1 MIEQTTLLWIG
12 TVALIAT
19 FGGLAIS
26 VPRFRN
32 GEPSLIGVI
41 AYGFALMFWG
51 LFTLHSTGYIQTIG
65 GGVTLKNSASSL
77 TVVGMIGAILSVLL
91 LFDAALNTLR
101 ALRG

>member
-12 TVALIAT
+12 TVALLST

-26 VPRFRN
+26 VPRFQQ
-32 GEPSLIGVI
+32 GETSLIGI
-41 AYGFALMFWG
+41 MAYGFSLMFWG

-77 TVVGMIGAILSVLL
+77 TVVGMIGAILSVVLL
-91 LFDAALNTLR
+91 LDAALRSVR
-101 ALRG
+101 A